1 MPMQDAWKTSRR
13 VLQHSFKKSSRNFKN
28 TSRSVKKISQ
38 RPPDVCW
45 VAGNTLV
52 LGKSHL
58 RIVNKVGN
66 KYNSVKG
73 RGKIYADN
81 VIKN

>member
-1 MPMQDAWKTSRR
+1 M
-13 VLQHSFKKSSRNFKN
+13 
-28 TSRSVKKISQ
+28 SQ

-66 KYNSVKG
+66 KCNRVKG
-73 RGKIYADN
+73 RGKICADN